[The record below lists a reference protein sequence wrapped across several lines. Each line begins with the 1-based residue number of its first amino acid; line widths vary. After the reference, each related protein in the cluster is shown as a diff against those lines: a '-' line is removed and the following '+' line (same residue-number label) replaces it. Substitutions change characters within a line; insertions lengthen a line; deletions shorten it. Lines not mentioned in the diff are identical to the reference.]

1 MHTLF
6 DLTWMAWTW
15 PTAAFFLAVGL
26 SVAAIGVWERLRP
39 SGMPSRGVFRAGY
52 HPGRPLVHQLAGDG
66 FHSHGMVGPGGY
78 PLVGSAGPIPGV
90 VAVRVPVGL
99 TDR

>member
-39 SGMPSRGVFRAGY
+39 SGMPSRGVFGLDTTR
-52 HPGRPLVHQLAGDG
+52 GDRLFISWLGTG
-66 FHSHGMVGPGGY
+66 FIHMGWLG
-78 PLVGSAGPIPGV
+78 LVGTPLWAPL
-90 VAVRVPVGL
+90 GL
-99 TDR
+99 SLAWWLFVFRWV